1 MSEIKTSAKGVD
13 YADPCTLQI
22 KKRVYS
28 QALLMRIPHDHTDV
42 QDISLKIGR
51 YNIPYGLESKKPK
64 SELTLNN
71 EELDALIRYISEN
84 YKLLSTYRIY
94 IMYIVF

>member
-42 QDISLKIGR
+42 QDISLKSDGI
-51 YNIPYGLESKKPK
+51 IF
-64 SELTLNN
+64 LT
-71 EELDALIRYISEN
+71 A
-84 YKLLSTYRIY
+84 
-94 IMYIVF
+94 